1 MLLSKKH
8 LPFLYIGLM
17 AVAVSCSKSHPH
29 VPEAIALSEAQPFTL
44 CVREDRDGYT
54 LDWTHSGEGLENAAG
69 ETGSLHLTR
78 YNTVTLRAEGTGEG
92 DFKGVN
98 VSVTNSESV
107 KISREGPSAF
117 TLKYVADG
125 ETVITVTSGSGS
137 GAVCK
142 SFPLVC
148 KGTIPLDGF
157 LVRITDHEGKNPEE
171 RLLKVIPY
179 GDVKALQSHGNVFY
193 ELPFVPDHKV
203 EYRLDMTMADMCSGY
218 TPEELFMHKVE
229 FLHAVPENT
238 TWRHV
243 YSGEVIHDVN
253 QVAGLFGLDYEW
265 FDKEVHPGQS
275 FYDLPSGADV
285 SLLYGKSAWMYSSP
299 RRESSS
305 REGTYHSFFY
315 VPLSLSQKKA
325 GEGSLPGS
333 EVRTLCDSYWYGKR

>member
-1 MLLSKKH
+1 MLLSKTH
-8 LPFLYIGLM
+8 LPFLSIGLV
-17 AVAVSCSKSHPH
+17 AVAVSCSKSHPNA
-29 VPEAIALSEAQPFTL
+29 PEAIALQEAQPFTL
-44 CVREDRDGYT
+44 TVREDRDGHI
-54 LDWTHSGEGLENAAG
+54 LDWTHSGEGIRNAAG
-69 ETGSLHLTR
+69 ETGPLHLTR
-78 YNTVTLRAEGTGEG
+78 YNTATLRAEGTGEG

-98 VSVTNSESV
+98 VSVTNPSAV
-107 KISREGPSAF
+107 KITRKGPSVF

-125 ETVITVTSGSGS
+125 EALITVTSGSGS
-137 GAVCK
+137 ESECK
-142 SFPLVC
+142 YFPLVC
-148 KGTIPLDGF
+148 KGTIPLEGF
-157 LVRITDHEGKNPEE
+157 LVRITDHEGKKPEE
-171 RLLKVIPY
+171 RLLKVVPFE
-179 GDVKALQSHGNVFY
+179 DVKALQSYENVFY
-193 ELPFVPDHKV
+193 ELPFVPDGKV

-253 QVAGLFGLDYEW
+253 DVARLFGLEYDW
-265 FDKEVHPGQS
+265 FDREVRPGQS

-299 RRESSS
+299 RREKSS

-315 VPLSLSQKKA
+315 LPLSLSQKRA

-333 EVRTLCDSYWYGKR
+333 EVRTLCDTYWYGKR